1 MKHLESVHRH
11 ENARALK
18 RMPGGSVIEFKAV
31 TERAG
36 IRNPAAHLTNLNS
49 RNHKAAVRLQTKYFV
64 RQSKM
69 AENVLPSHSPTPL
82 PITTELEHTP
92 SVPSPLNPST
102 RPSSKTPGPAPTPIQ
117 REQREKKESLKKR
130 ESALNGSANSAL
142 GKRKANANHAVPS
155 PQRFNVPPP
164 RAQDFESPKEDVMVS
179 HEPYPLEMP
188 DGERQLYKP
197 VDLAENK
204 KGYRYSRAIADPLFP
219 HKQYY
224 RSTSPPPHYARFS
237 FEDADKWMHFTTN
250 ALITTNEKGWRMVR
264 SNVCAREGTLYYEIK
279 IHRGVPP
286 EGPDPTA
293 QGPQPHVR
301 FGWAR
306 REAPLDAPVGFD
318 GYSYGITDIRFETMH
333 RSRPGK
339 FFQPKKSKSKGA
351 KAAAVAPPPITLSP
365 EDQDVKEGDVIG
377 MEIQLPSLN
386 LHQKVVTGVYNPAV
400 DAGDGFDEPAHTI
413 DPGAD
418 TMDVIRDR
426 IPVPYKGNSY
436 FEVLDYVSSKPM
448 EAYADRTTNLSSLLP
463 NHIST
468 SAGAANKDAIK
479 TPPNPN
485 HETPTLRTLP
495 HSAMRVYKNGKLI
508 GTAFENLLAFLPPAS
523 APSKT
528 MGARE
533 GFDDGLVGYFPAVS
547 CFWGGIAEI
556 NFGDGAAGFWAPPA
570 HLVPTKHAPTTS
582 PPEVQSTSE
591 GPDVEM
597 QDAGIDAS
605 GAKNGWNPGRLCRPM
620 GERYPEQIAEDVV
633 WDIVDEVDF
642 FVQDGGFGG
651 EVGSGAEFKV
661 AVGVSGAVEKE
672 RGRGRGV
679 LKEED

>member
-1 MKHLESVHRH
+1 
-11 ENARALK
+11 
-18 RMPGGSVIEFKAV
+18 
-31 TERAG
+31 
-36 IRNPAAHLTNLNS
+36 
-49 RNHKAAVRLQTKYFV
+49 
-64 RQSKM
+64 M
-69 AENVLPSHSPTPL
+69 AESAMHSHSPTPL
-82 PITTELEHTP
+82 APPSELEHTP
-92 SVPSPLNPST
+92 TVPSPLNPAS
-102 RPSSKTPGPAPTPIQ
+102 RPQSKTPVPPPIQ

-130 ESALNGSANSAL
+130 ESTLNGSANSAL
-142 GKRKANANHAVPS
+142 GKRKANVAHTYPS

-164 RAQDFESPKEDVMVS
+164 RAQDFEPPKEDMMVS
-179 HEPYPLEMP
+179 HDPMPLIMP
-188 DGERQLYKP
+188 DGERELYRP

-224 RSTSPPPHYARFS
+224 RTTSPPPNYSRLS
-237 FEDADKWMHFTTN
+237 FEDADKWMHFTPN

-286 EGPDPTA
+286 EGPDPA
-293 QGPQPHVR
+293 SNGPQPYVR

-339 FFQPKKSKSKGA
+339 FYHPKKSKSKA
-351 KAAAVAPPPITLSP
+351 KAAQAPPPPIVLEP
-365 EDQDVKEGDVIG
+365 EDQHVKEGDVIG

-386 LHQKVVTGVYNPAV
+386 LHQKVVSGVYNPAV
-400 DAGDGFDEPAHTI
+400 DAGDGFDEPAHTL
-413 DPGAD
+413 DPGSE
-418 TMDVIRDR
+418 TLDVIRDR

-436 FEVLDYVSSKPM
+436 FEVLDHVASKPM
-448 EAYADRTTNLSSLLP
+448 EAYADRTVNLSTLP
-463 NHIST
+463 NQMST
-468 SAGAANKDAIK
+468 SNKDAIK
-479 TPPNPN
+479 SPPGPN
-485 HETPTLRTLP
+485 HEQPALRTLP

-508 GTAFENLLAFLPPAS
+508 GTAFENLLSFLPPAS

-547 CFWGGIAEI
+547 CFWGGMAEL
-556 NFGDGAAGFWAPPA
+556 NFGDSPEGFWAPPS
-570 HLVPTKHAPTTS
+570 HLSNTRDRPS
-582 PPEVQSTSE
+582 QSTTV
-591 GPDVEM
+591 GPNVEM
-597 QDAGIDAS
+597 ADAGIDAS
-605 GAKNGWNPGRLCRPM
+605 GGKNGWNPGRLCRPI
-620 GERYPEQIAEDVV
+620 GERYKEQVAEDIV

-642 FVQDGGFGG
+642 FMQDGGFGG
-651 EVGSGAEFKV
+651 TVGSGVEHV
-661 AVGVSGAVEKE
+661 ADVGKSSW
-672 RGRGRGV
+672 

>member
-1 MKHLESVHRH
+1 
-11 ENARALK
+11 
-18 RMPGGSVIEFKAV
+18 
-31 TERAG
+31 
-36 IRNPAAHLTNLNS
+36 
-49 RNHKAAVRLQTKYFV
+49 
-64 RQSKM
+64 M
-69 AENVLPSHSPTPL
+69 AEAAPMSHSPTPL
-82 PITTELEHTP
+82 PAPTEFDHAPT
-92 SVPSPLNPST
+92 VPSPLNPST
-102 RPSSKTPGPAPTPIQ
+102 RPASKTPVPPPIQ

-130 ESALNGSANSAL
+130 ESGANVSSSSL
-142 GKRKANANHAVPS
+142 GKRKANTNHAVPS
-155 PQRFNVPPP
+155 PQRFNLPPP
-164 RAQDFESPKEDVMVS
+164 RLQDFDPPKEDVMIS
-179 HEPYPLEMP
+179 HEPLPLEMP
-188 DGERQLYKP
+188 DGDRQLYKP

-219 HKQYY
+219 HKQFY
-224 RSTSPPPHYARFS
+224 RSTSPPPHYARLS

-264 SNVCAREGTLYYEIK
+264 SNVCAREGTLYYEVK
-279 IHRGVPP
+279 IHRGVPA

-306 REAPLDAPVGFD
+306 REAPLDAPLGFD
-318 GYSYGITDIRFETMH
+318 GYSYGVTDIRFETMH

-351 KAAAVAPPPITLSP
+351 KAAAVAPPTITLSP
-365 EDQDVKEGDVIG
+365 EDQDIKEGDVIG

-400 DAGDGFDEPAHTI
+400 DAGDGFDEPAHMI

-418 TMDVIRDR
+418 TLDVIRDR

-436 FEVLDYVSSKPM
+436 FEVLDHVSSKPM
-448 EAYADRTTNLSSLLP
+448 ESYADRTTNLSSLLP
-463 NHIST
+463 NSV
-468 SAGAANKDAIK
+468 SASASAANKDAIR

-485 HETPTLRTLP
+485 HESPMLRTLP

-533 GFDDGLVGYFPAVS
+533 GFDDGIVGYFPAVS
-547 CFWGGIAEI
+547 CFWGGIAEV
-556 NFGDGAAGFWAPPA
+556 NFGDGQGGFWAPPA
-570 HLVPTKHAPTTS
+570 HLATTTS
-582 PPEVQSTSE
+582 TPAAVPPYPSAG
-591 GPDVEM
+591 GPDMEM
-597 QDAGIDAS
+597 EDAAIDAS
-605 GAKNGWNPGRLCRPM
+605 GAKKGWNPGRLLRPM
-620 GERYPEQIAEDVV
+620 GERYKEQIAEDVV
-633 WDIVDEVDF
+633 WDIIDEVDF
-642 FVQDGGFGG
+642 FMQDGGFGG

-661 AVGVSGAVEKE
+661 ALPAAGGEGTPSKGKMRSAL
-672 RGRGRGV
+672 R
-679 LKEED
+679 EED